1 MEPEKQ
7 EPIIV
12 YRSFEN
18 SMDGNLAKAKLD
30 AFGIPCF
37 LTDENLAS
45 LYPIHNPRFSVRLHI
60 FEKDYEQVHEVL
72 SEMIPL
78 EDDQLTRCPRCRSTR
93 IEKVYTR
100 KPMSRFMTIFISLT
114 IRLFPIHQ
122 VNRCED
128 CRFEF

>member
-12 YRSFEN
+12 YRSFAS

-72 SEMIPL
+72 SEMVPL
-78 EDDQLTRCPRCRSTR
+78 EDEGVTRCPRCHSTR
-93 IEKVYTR
+93 IEKVFTR

-122 VNRCED
+122 VNRCQN
-128 CRFEF
+128 CQYEF